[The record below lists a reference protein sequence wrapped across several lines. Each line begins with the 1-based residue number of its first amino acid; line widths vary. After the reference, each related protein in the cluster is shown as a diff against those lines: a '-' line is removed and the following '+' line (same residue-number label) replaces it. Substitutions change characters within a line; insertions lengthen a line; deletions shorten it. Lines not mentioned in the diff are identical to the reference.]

1 MKKQLS
7 LSARL
12 SGLLMMNVI
21 GILICCSV
29 SWWTVKS
36 VSVDSPAHQQ
46 LSQSCDLLADI
57 LPPPE
62 YIVETHLVVHEILDE
77 ATEGVTQDLDRQL
90 ERLTTLEKEFEDRGR
105 HWNQKLIQGSAELGC
120 FEKLRAPASSYFI
133 ALRQRFLPAFSNSQ
147 LQAARRILKE
157 EMNPLYETHR
167 ASVDNLTQIV
177 RENAVRRKNDVD
189 SLTSR
194 GITLCLSVSGFIV
207 LVTGLIGL
215 RIVRGTIAP
224 ISERASIL
232 ERHAV
237 GAVES
242 AQSIA
247 AAVHQ
252 LEDSIREIHQNTNE
266 AEKVCSTA
274 RNSVQGTSGVL
285 RELSTSSN
293 QIGEVIELIRRITH
307 QTNLLALNATIEA
320 ARAGDSG
327 RGFAVVAREVKEL
340 ATQTNQAAGTIIEHI
355 EKIRS
360 ETHTALSSMETVNE
374 IVSAIHQSQ
383 VTIASAV
390 NQQSDMTLQLSR
402 SMSMMADTNQEITT
416 TVQGLLNQS
425 KAVRPHST
433 ASVDMDRTLIF

>member
-1 MKKQLS
+1 
-7 LSARL
+7 
-12 SGLLMMNVI
+12 
-21 GILICCSV
+21 
-29 SWWTVKS
+29 
-36 VSVDSPAHQQ
+36 
-46 LSQSCDLLADI
+46 LLADI

-62 YIVETHLVVHEILDE
+62 YVVETHLAVHEILD
-77 ATEGVTQDLDRQL
+77 AAAEGTTSDLTPQL
-90 ERLTTLEKEFEDRGR
+90 ERLKTLEKEFEDRGQ
-105 HWNQKLIQGSAELGC
+105 HWNRTLNHGSPELGC
-120 FEKLRAPASSYFI
+120 FEKLRAPASTYYI
-133 ALRQRFLPAFSNSQ
+133 ILRERFLPALSNSQ
-147 LQAARRILKE
+147 LPVARRILKDE
-157 EMNPLYETHR
+157 LNPLYEKHR
-167 ASVDNLTQIV
+167 ASVDHLTQIV
-177 RENAVRRKNDVD
+177 RENVVRSKDEVD
-189 SLTSR
+189 SLTSY
-194 GITLCLSVSGFIV
+194 GITLCLSVGGIIV
-207 LVTGLIGL
+207 LVTGLIGI
-215 RIVRGTIAP
+215 RIVRGTITP
-224 ISERASIL
+224 ISARASLL

-274 RNSVQGTSGVL
+274 RNSVQSTSGVL
-285 RELSTSSN
+285 RELSTSST

-416 TVQGLLNQS
+416 TVQGLLNESAAVRRHS
-425 KAVRPHST
+425 KASSDV
-433 ASVDMDRTLIF
+433 DRTLVF